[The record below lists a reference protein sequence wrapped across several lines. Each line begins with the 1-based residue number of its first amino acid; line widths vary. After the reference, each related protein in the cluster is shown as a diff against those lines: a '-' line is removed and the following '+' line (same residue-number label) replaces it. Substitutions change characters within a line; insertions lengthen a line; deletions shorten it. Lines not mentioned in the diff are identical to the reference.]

1 MRQETLFDGHLLQR
15 LYDRVLAWAAHPRA
29 PVIMSGLSFAESS
42 FFPIPPDFMLGPMCL
57 ARPGKAWNFAALCT
71 ASSILGGLLGYAIGR
86 WAFQWIEPWVMSS
99 AYADIFLSTV
109 DAFETWGFLYILLA
123 GFTPIPYKVFTIGA
137 GVVGMPVIP
146 FLVGSAVGRGARFFL
161 VAGLIRAM
169 GDKGAQRLRVWVDA
183 AGWIVLL
190 IVVITGASWFYFWG
204 RH

>member
-42 FFPIPPDFMLGPMCL
+42 FFPIPPDVMLGPMCL

-109 DAFETWGFLYILLA
+109 DAFETWGFLCILLA

-146 FLVGSAVGRGARFFL
+146 FLVGSTIGRGARFFL
-161 VAGLIRAM
+161 VAGLIRAL

-190 IVVITGASWFYFWG
+190 IVVIAGASWFYFWG
-204 RH
+204 RN